1 MLRLTGA
8 TTDTELIVINPE
20 PHPGALPD
28 WPHVFRA

>member
-8 TTDTELIVINPE
+8 TTDTELIINPE

-28 WPHVFRA
+28 WLHVFRA